1 MIGKEMSKYRDKSLR
16 YNASGYIDKT
26 AEAAIKSAYKAQI
39 AQKKRELIADI
50 LELADNAGFKITST
64 IRLAVKEEADR

>member
-26 AEAAIKSAYKAQI
+26 AEAAIKSAYNAQI

-50 LELADNAGFKITST
+50 LELADNSGFKITST
-64 IRLAVKEEADR
+64 IRLALKA